1 MKITLRQIEIF
12 INVAQEQHLTNVA
25 KRLGLSQSA
34 VSMSLK
40 ELENIIGRPLF
51 DRVGK
56 RLILNEVGRSFYK
69 EVSPL
74 YRKMAD
80 IEYEFKNTK
89 DRGSI
94 RVGASTTIID
104 YIMPNIACQF
114 MNRYPKVNI
123 FLKDGNSK
131 SIAELVKMG
140 KLDMGFIEGVIE
152 DRELIQEV
160 VGEDELIIVSS
171 SSKFTSRIWRVEEL
185 LEKRWIM
192 REEGSGTRLIFL
204 NYLNSRIE
212 NAKSLINIVMELER
226 TEAIKNLL
234 LNGDA
239 LSCMS
244 YLAVSEELATGR
256 LNRVQVEDFYC
267 KRELFVAYRKDKYKS
282 ELFNNFLDFA
292 KDKMTQILHN
302 KEQGGCINNQV

>member
-56 RLILNEVGRSFYK
+56 RLVLNEVGRSFYK

-104 YIMPNIACQF
+104 YIMPNIACNF
-114 MNRYPKVNI
+114 MIENPNVHIN
-123 FLKDGNSK
+123 LKDGNTR
-131 SIAELVKMG
+131 SIAELVKKG
-140 KLDMGFIEGVIE
+140 TLDIGFVEGVID
-152 DRELIQEV
+152 DRELAQEA
-160 VGEDELIIVSS
+160 VGEDELIVVTASDEFSS
-171 SSKFTSRIWRVEEL
+171 RVWKIEEL
-185 LEKRWIM
+185 LDKRWIM
-192 REEGSGTRLIFL
+192 REEGSGTRLMFL
-204 NYLNSRIE
+204 KYLNKKIKKRVNHLNIIMELGHTESI
-212 NAKSLINIVMELER
+212 KSL
-226 TEAIKNLL
+226 LL
-234 LNGDA
+234 TGDA
-239 LSCMS
+239 LSCIS
-244 YLAVSEELATGR
+244 TLAILDELESKR
-256 LNRVQVEDFYC
+256 LKRVPIEGFC
-267 KRELFVAYRKDKYKS
+267 CRRNFFAIYRKDKYRG
-282 ELFNNFLDFA
+282 ELFSNFLEFT
-292 KDKMTQILHN
+292 KDKMAQILHN
-302 KEQGGCINNQV
+302 KEPNLDKIN